1 MTSKILL
8 LLHPTVVTDQHIV
21 EAVKQDIEKSNA
33 DYTLEQQIID
43 RVTKGAV
50 VLNSN
55 TYDKVVY
62 INPNLD
68 KSLPVTIIELIFD
81 CLADEGRF
89 SGDLPLDQLLD
100 VLMTGFILEDN
111 NSVWVKPKKEETV
124 LLKKRENYTIN
135 KKETKKALPLFKKSD
150 PSSPSALPIF
160 KKLNEIDLTD
170 SSAANS
176 DEETSMKRKLEET
189 KLTYFS
195 ESEEEEEDD
204 EDEDNDLINEDD
216 LIKESNSI
224 LLSNL
229 IVPKACELPNGK
241 KRRKACKDCT
251 CGLKEQEE
259 EADAK
264 QRTAQDPILL
274 RMVQSATAEAIK
286 IEERL
291 KSQPVKFKDEE
302 LAEIDFTVEGKSG
315 GCGSC
320 ALGDAFRC
328 DGCPYLG
335 LPPFKPGEVITID
348 SLGEDF
354 D

>member
-1 MTSKILL
+1 MSKILL
-8 LLHPTVVTDQHIV
+8 LLHPTVVTDQHLV
-21 EAVKQDIEKSNA
+21 EEVKQKIEKSNSN
-33 DYTLEQQIID
+33 YVLEQQIID

-50 VLNSN
+50 SLDSDYNHVI
-55 TYDKVVY
+55 Y
-62 INPNLD
+62 INPNPD
-68 KSLPVTIIELIFD
+68 KTLPVTLIELIFD

-89 SGDLPLDQLLD
+89 SGDLPQDQLLD
-100 VLMTGFILEDN
+100 VLMTGFILEDD

-124 LLKKRENYTIN
+124 LLKKRENYTLS
-135 KKETKKALPLFKKSD
+135 KKEIKMGSARSEALPLFKKA
-150 PSSPSALPIF
+150 PTSPSALPVF
-160 KKLNEIDLTD
+160 KKLTEVDLTD
-170 SSAANS
+170 SSAPNS

-195 ESEEEEEDD
+195 DSESDDEEEV
-204 EDEDNDLINEDD
+204 NDLINEDD
-216 LIKESNSI
+216 LIKESNSM

-229 IVPKACELPNGK
+229 VVPKACELPNGK

-259 EADAK
+259 AEDAK
-264 QRTAQDPILL
+264 QRSAQDPILL

-291 KSQPVKFKDEE
+291 KSQVKFKDED
-302 LAEIDFTVEGKSG
+302 LAEIDFTVEGKTG